1 MTVSSRNKKEVV
13 PRRSQAPALTS
24 APSVSARIP
33 LLVLG
38 PQKEQYQI
46 ETSSIKFR
54 LWGESLNVMMSAPRP
69 CPVGVGARFPP
80 GRVNA
85 GPSQGPL

>member
-1 MTVSSRNKKEVV
+1 MVTVSSRNKKEVV

-46 ETSSIKFR
+46 ETSQHKVQA
-54 LWGESLNVMMSAPRP
+54 L
-69 CPVGVGARFPP
+69 
-80 GRVNA
+80 GRV
-85 GPSQGPL
+85 PE